1 MGTTLQACS
10 CDDTSSKLRYDY
22 DAHLATR
29 VVSKALLSKQK
40 GTRGSSQSL
49 NELTLADQPAGR
61 REQLNVA
68 KMKEIKSSFKYLTNR
83 IRQKVELI

>member
-10 CDDTSSKLRYDY
+10 CDDTSSKLRY